1 MLKKLQN
8 LLFEDEDVVE
18 EQEIDGED
26 EETETVKPVKK
37 NKKHKAAPAV
47 EEAAPKAAAKPEMH
61 RIYVTQA
68 VPVQNGA
75 SKPEAAR
82 VQSSGSVFRDAAQPA
97 ARVQEEVRP
106 EPRKAEPEA
115 KSIGLSVDDVVGN
128 KKPAA
133 AGAYENQRPKTA
145 AKKSTGKTAYEFTPV
160 ISPIFGVDEKDM
172 DAVQNT
178 AKKITKVNSE
188 HKSEVPDIIS
198 PMYGVSQ
205 DAVPSMV
212 QKTVERSNEMEK
224 MSFNSTKAAA
234 EQSVPEFSL
243 DDILKV
249 RDEQFAE
256 EVKQNTAEG
265 NLGSIDDALRQAE
278 DDSAKPEEDID
289 QTVVINSRNLSLFD
303 DDDKKA
309 GSK

>member
-26 EETETVKPVKK
+26 EEEETVKPVKK

-47 EEAAPKAAAKPEMH
+47 AEEAPKAAAKPEMH
-61 RIYVTQA
+61 RIDVTQA

-75 SKPEAAR
+75 KPEAAR
-82 VQSSGSVFRDAAQPA
+82 VQNSGSVFRDAAQPA

-115 KSIGLSVDDVVGN
+115 KSIGLSVDDVVGT
-128 KKPAA
+128 KKPA

-145 AKKSTGKTAYEFTPV
+145 AKKTAGKTAYEFTPV

-234 EQSVPEFSL
+234 EQNVPEFSL

-265 NLGSIDDALRQAE
+265 SLGSIDDALRQAEE

>member
-26 EETETVKPVKK
+26 EEEETVKPVKK

-47 EEAAPKAAAKPEMH
+47 AEEAPKAAAKPEMH
-61 RIYVTQA
+61 RIDVTQA

-75 SKPEAAR
+75 KPEAAR

-106 EPRKAEPEA
+106 EPRKAEPDA
-115 KSIGLSVDDVVGN
+115 KSIGLSVDDVVGT
-128 KKPAA
+128 KKPA

-145 AKKSTGKTAYEFTPV
+145 AKKTAGKTAYEFTPV

-234 EQSVPEFSL
+234 EQNVPEFSL

-265 NLGSIDDALRQAE
+265 SLGSIDDALRQAEE